1 MFEISAFLRDRASL
15 NRLRIIPQKTTLL
28 LLMAAGCWHLLA
40 SYYFALI
47 RYGGLGSWGGDATS
61 RLTITAAMLG
71 FCSLL
76 VPLSF
81 YVGIGLMSELQEVP
95 QQLASFR
102 IQDSKCYC
110 CSHSHVHPR
119 TGEPLPCDRQ
129 LVYEAIQDWWVT
141 ETEDGSDPHLEGFN
155 ASVRQR
161 VAPKIA
167 NGMGIGLP
175 FQYVVY
181 MAVFCI
187 VPWLADFIA
196 RWAETIDRR
205 PVISIGCLRHFVDWG
220 IVGVALLFS
229 LRVSIPLWILG
240 SSIEKRFSSRWLAV
254 FIVTPLSFLGVCS
267 LWMPLSISLAATDE
281 DNPLPVIIFGAGA
294 ALTAV
299 IWRFKR
305 KPQPSLQP
313 SQLSTSRRRDDDDTF
328 SI

>member
-1 MFEISAFLRDRASL
+1 MV
-15 NRLRIIPQKTTLL
+15 
-28 LLMAAGCWHLLA
+28 AGCWHLLA
-40 SYYFALI
+40 SYYFSLI
-47 RYGGLGSWGGDATS
+47 RFGVRGGWDDAS
-61 RLTITAAMLG
+61 GLTLITAMLG

-76 VPLSF
+76 PLSF

-95 QQLASFR
+95 KQLQSFR
-102 IQDSKCYC
+102 IQDSKSYC

-129 LVYEAIQDWWVT
+129 LVYETIQDWWVT
-141 ETEDGSDPHLEGFN
+141 EKDGGSDPHLERFN

-181 MAVFCI
+181 TAVFCI

-196 RWAETIDRR
+196 RWAETKDHR
-205 PVISIGCLRHFVDWG
+205 PVISVWSLRHFVTWG
-220 IVGVALLFS
+220 IAGVALLFS
-229 LRVSIPLWILG
+229 LRVSIPLWTLG
-240 SSIEKRFSSRWLAV
+240 SLIEKRFSSRWLAV
-254 FIVTPLSFLGVCS
+254 FIVAPLSFLGVCL
-267 LWMPLSISLAATDE
+267 LWLPLSISLAATDE
-281 DNPLPVIIFGAGA
+281 DNPLPVIIFGAGS

-299 IWRFKR
+299 IWHFKW

-313 SQLSTSRRRDDDDTF
+313 SQLSTSRSGDDDDTF

>member
-1 MFEISAFLRDRASL
+1 MRDEASL

-28 LLMAAGCWHLLA
+28 LLMVAGCWHLLA
-40 SYYFALI
+40 SYYFSLI
-47 RYGGLGSWGGDATS
+47 RFGVRGGWDDAS
-61 RLTITAAMLG
+61 GLTLITAMLG

-95 QQLASFR
+95 KQLQSFR
-102 IQDSKCYC
+102 IQDSKSYC

-129 LVYEAIQDWWVT
+129 LVYETIQDWWVT
-141 ETEDGSDPHLEGFN
+141 EKDGGSDPHLERFN

-181 MAVFCI
+181 TAVFCI

-196 RWAETIDRR
+196 RWAETKDHR
-205 PVISIGCLRHFVDWG
+205 PVISVWSLRHFVTWG
-220 IVGVALLFS
+220 IAGVALLFS
-229 LRVSIPLWILG
+229 LRVSIPLWTLG
-240 SSIEKRFSSRWLAV
+240 SLIEKRFSSRWLAV
-254 FIVTPLSFLGVCS
+254 FIVAPLSFLGVCL
-267 LWMPLSISLAATDE
+267 LWLPLSISLAATDE
-281 DNPLPVIIFGAGA
+281 DNPLPVIIFGAGS

-299 IWRFKR
+299 IWHFKW

-313 SQLSTSRRRDDDDTF
+313 SQLSTSRSGDDDDTF